1 MNVGLI
7 PSSEEGWLAACD
19 ALNKT
24 TGGWLHIHGN
34 VTTNTSERA
43 ATQDTT
49 TDCWQQFERYY
60 HVLSLKCIQCVSVTD
75 WISYVVEQVLKF
87 LEKASCALSRAWVVE
102 VRHVEHVKSYA
113 PHISHLVLDLECRP
127 QK

>member
-7 PSSEEGWLAACD
+7 PSSEEGWPVACD
-19 ALNKT
+19 ALKVS

-34 VTTNTSERA
+34 VTTNTEL

-49 TDCWQQFERYY
+49 SDRWQQFERYS
-60 HVLSLKCIQCVSVTD
+60 HLMSLKRLRCISVVN
-75 WISYVVEQVLKF
+75 WIDYVVEQVS
-87 LEKASCALSRAWVVE
+87 ASLCQTWVVR

-127 QK
+127 H